1 MDPGLK
7 RTTIARIVAGFAF
20 LFLVMGLFA
29 GITGQ
34 MWMLSPLGWFAGGG
48 VLLLVALYVLV
59 DGAVSFEKS
68 HSMMASK
75 H

>member
-1 MDPGLK
+1 MEPGLK
-7 RTTIARIVAGFAF
+7 RTRIARIMAGLAF
-20 LFLVMGLFA
+20 LFLVMGLFV
-29 GITGQ
+29 GLTGQ
-34 MWMLSPLGWFAGGG
+34 MWMLSPLGWFVGGG

-68 HSMMASK
+68 HNMMAHK